1 MTHLLVVNKLIGP
14 IEPVGETTTD
24 EKRYENLKAQCEL
37 VEQLILDIQYVAK
50 NNKDRHEHSM
60 KRAGEYADRF
70 LTNTIGIT
78 AESTGRE
85 AGSDGGTIYS

>member
-1 MTHLLVVNKLIGP
+1 MTHLLFVNKLIGP
-14 IEPVGETTTD
+14 IEPVGETATD
-24 EKRYENLKAQCEL
+24 DKRYENLKAQCEL

-50 NNKDRHEHSM
+50 NNKSRTEYSM

-78 AESTGRE
+78 VE
-85 AGSDGGTIYS
+85 

>member
-1 MTHLLVVNKLIGP
+1 MTHLEIVNKLIGP
-14 IEPVGETTTD
+14 IDPVGETTAD
-24 EKRYENLKAQCEL
+24 DARYENLKAKCEL

-50 NNKDRHEHSM
+50 SSKGRSEYLM

-78 AESTGRE
+78 VE
-85 AGSDGGTIYS
+85 